1 MTSPF
6 TAQEKAEMLAK
17 AARGELTPEDCR
29 RYIEATRASFLA
41 AAAKAPAPAKRG
53 AAAAKPTGDP
63 DSLPDWF

>member
-6 TAQEKAEMLAK
+6 TALEKAEMLAK

-41 AAAKAPAPAKRG
+41 AAAKAPAPSKRG

-63 DSLPDWF
+63 DTVPDFF